1 MARRRFFVDRVEG
14 GRAEISGDDAHHL
27 TRVLRVEVGQ
37 QYEITDSN
45 RVWLATIDAARKNL
59 VQFSIVEE
67 LEVTAS
73 LPQVTLYLALIKFDR
88 FEWAVEKA
96 TELGV
101 TGIVPVTASR
111 SDPGLSQ
118 GAKKRV
124 ERWRRIAK
132 EASEQS
138 RRSRPPEIA
147 DPVPFAHA
155 IRQPFTHRIWLDEN
169 DRTRPLMQ
177 AFTLRPGDSTAMM
190 IGPEG
195 GWSDSERLALP
206 EAGWT
211 GASLGRHVL
220 RAETA
225 VCAALAVFGQLA
237 IARPLSEPH
246 GDVPG
251 PFTIEGANA
260 V

>member
-1 MARRRFFVDRVEG
+1 MARRRFFVDSVRD

-27 TRVLRVEVGQ
+27 TRVLRVEPGQ
-37 QYEITDSN
+37 QYEITDTN
-45 RVWLATIDAARKNL
+45 RVWLATVETARKSL
-59 VQFSIVEE
+59 VQFTVVEE
-67 LEVTAS
+67 LEAGPE
-73 LPQVTLYLALIKFDR
+73 LPRVTLFLALIKFER

-101 TGIVPVTASR
+101 SGIVPVNASR
-111 SDPGLSQ
+111 SDRGLFE

-147 DPVPFAHA
+147 DPIPFAQA
-155 IRQPFTHRIWLDEN
+155 IRDVSAHRVWLDEN
-169 DRTRPLMQ
+169 DRAHPLVRSFM
-177 AFTLRPGDSTAMM
+177 LEPGDSTAFM

-195 GWSDSERLALP
+195 GWADTERA
-206 EAGWT
+206 AFGDFGWRA
-211 GASLGRHVL
+211 ASLGPSVL

-225 VCAALAVFGQLA
+225 VCAALAVFAQMA
-237 IARPLSEPH
+237 MARYT
-246 GDVPG
+246 D
-251 PFTIEGANA
+251 
-260 V
+260 

>member
-1 MARRRFFVDRVEG
+1 MARRRFFVDRVED

-37 QYEITDSN
+37 QYEITDTH

-59 VQFSIVEE
+59 VQFSVVEE
-67 LEVTAS
+67 LEAAAS

-101 TGIVPVTASR
+101 TGIVPVSAAR

-118 GAKKRV
+118 GAKKRA

-138 RRSRPPEIA
+138 RRARAPEIA
-147 DPVPFAHA
+147 DPLPFAQA
-155 IRQPFTHRIWLDEN
+155 IRQPSTHRIWLDEN
-169 DRTRPLMQ
+169 DRTKPLMQ
-177 AFTLRPGDSTAMM
+177 AFTLTPGDSSALMV
-190 IGPEG
+190 GPEG
-195 GWSDSERLALP
+195 GWSDSERVAFAQ
-206 EAGWT
+206 AGWI
-211 GASLGRHVL
+211 GASLGPCVL

-225 VCAALAVFGQLA
+225 VCAVLAIFAQLA
-237 IARPLSEPH
+237 MASATGEP
-246 GDVPG
+246 DSKAPG
-251 PFTIEGANA
+251 PFTIEAADA